1 MLKRKGCLKGK
12 FGRGVQICEGG
23 GPYPSADLDW
33 GVQIRG
39 GSKSAVTPANPVCRS
54 AHCRDIHWSS
64 DFVHG
69 SNSTALHS
77 MIKIVD
83 LTYNTRDKIIS
94 FYLGK

>member
-1 MLKRKGCLKGK
+1 MVGEFKSAKGGAMSVSG
-12 FGRGVQICEGG
+12 FGLG
-23 GPYPSADLDW
+23 GPNP
-33 GVQIRG
+33 R

-64 DFVHG
+64 DSVHG
-69 SNSTALHS
+69 SNSTVLHS